1 MDELKKDWG
10 IVLAEELFSQ
20 KFWDWEVGS
29 PATLKPDV
37 SYTDIWQWI
46 KQQIK
51 QAQID
56 ENERLI
62 KIIKEC
68 GTWSQ
73 TSMGFTVNDFE
84 TRIEELKTK

>member
-1 MDELKKDWG
+1 MKTAGQLTNEFSALFGNRVGTNVKLELRILKWLHN
-10 IVLAEELFSQ
+10 VLKEAR
-20 KFWDWEVGS
+20 
-29 PATLKPDV
+29 
-37 SYTDIWQWI
+37 
-46 KQQIK
+46 
-51 QAQID
+51 ID

-84 TRIEELKTK
+84 SRIKELRND